1 MCSTILETIHDLY
14 EYLSLKNT
22 KMVTDKEQIIM
33 GINIDNIVNS
43 EHFSNIL
50 LSERITMY
58 IKYLEVINKHHTKY
72 ISRLIRKCKVAI
84 EIFNEDIQIK
94 QFKQINNVAEEEKN
108 IIANV
113 VIEPSATVKL

>member
-1 MCSTILETIHDLY
+1 MCSTILETINDLN
-14 EYLSLKNT
+14 EYLNLKNT
-22 KMVTDKEQIIM
+22 KMVNDKEQIIM

-72 ISRLIRKCKVAI
+72 INRLIRKCKLAL

-94 QFKQINNVAEEEKN
+94 QIKHMSNRTEEEEN
-108 IIANV
+108 I
-113 VIEPSATVKL
+113 VIDSATVKL